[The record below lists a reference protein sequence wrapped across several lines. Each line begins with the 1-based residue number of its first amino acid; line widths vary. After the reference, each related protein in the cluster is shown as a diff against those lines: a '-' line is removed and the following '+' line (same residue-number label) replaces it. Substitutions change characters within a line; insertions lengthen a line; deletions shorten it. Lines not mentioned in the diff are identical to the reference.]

1 MCLFYIYQ
9 MVLLHMWFQFYLY
22 WKLELISI
30 CKQNI
35 KSHKFYSTIFCFV
48 LFCLPFS
55 IHIQNN
61 SFFLSLSLSWTYSLF
76 YKLTILNILFFQQF
90 IYSLC
95 NNNNDYYYY
104 VYLIITKYKLLLQIY
119 WNKLIF
125 FCILLLFSRD
135 EHSS

>member
-35 KSHKFYSTIFCFV
+35 KSHKFYSTICFV
-48 LFCLPFS
+48 LFCFVYLFQFIYKIIVFS
-55 IHIQNN
+55 F
-61 SFFLSLSLSWTYSLF
+61 SLSLSFSWTYSLF

-125 FCILLLFSRD
+125 SVFYFCWKWT
-135 EHSS
+135 